1 MELQKRRRIV
11 TEPEAKYFLRQI
23 CHAVRYLHDDKHIIH
38 RDLKLGN
45 IFISEQLTLKI
56 GDFGLAT
63 TVDFEG
69 ERKKTLC
76 GTPNYIAPEVLAKKG
91 HSYEVDIWSIG
102 CIL

>member
-1 MELQKRRRIV
+1 MELQKRRRIL

-23 CHAVRYLHDDKHIIH
+23 AVAVQYLHEDMHIIH

-45 IFISEQLTLKI
+45 IFISEDMKLKI

-69 ERKKTLC
+69 ERKKWVKINTSNK
-76 GTPNYIAPEVLAKKG
+76 TKTKKN
-91 HSYEVDIWSIG
+91 
-102 CIL
+102 